1 MTRCSVRMQER
12 SRSDVSDGKSWWC
25 HQCKGRKSIRDG
37 SFFAKSRLAL
47 KKWLLLLH
55 FWLREFPVTTA
66 ALDVDITKC
75 SAIDVY
81 QWFREVCS
89 TPLLTTPILLAGN
102 GAVVEID
109 ESLFRHKPKVIA
121 FHFKMLYNVK

>member
-25 HQCKGRKSIRDG
+25 PQCKGRKLIRDG
-37 SFFAKSRLAL
+37 SFFAKSRLPL

-55 FWLREFPVTTA
+55 FWLREFPVTTVV
-66 ALDVDITKC
+66 LDVDITKR

-81 QWFREVCS
+81 QWFRKVCS
-89 TPLLTTPILLAGN
+89 TALLTTPILLGGN
-102 GAVVEID
+102 GAVVEFD
-109 ESLFRHKPKVIA
+109 EALFRHKPKVIA